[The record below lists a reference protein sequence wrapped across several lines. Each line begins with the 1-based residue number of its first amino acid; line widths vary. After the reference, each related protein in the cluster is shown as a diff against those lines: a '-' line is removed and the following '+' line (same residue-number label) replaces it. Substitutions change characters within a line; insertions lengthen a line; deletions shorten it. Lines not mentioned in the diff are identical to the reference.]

1 MTSKEAYKEFERS
14 GDLKAFIL
22 NSMEAYKE
30 QLATTKTVSD
40 TKYHHMKAAITGC
53 RLIVKDCFEKFEDNS
68 NG

>member
-1 MTSKEAYKEFERS
+1 MNAKEAYREFERS

-40 TKYHHMKAAITGC
+40 TKFNHMKNAIIGC
-53 RLIVKDCFEKFEDNS
+53 KAIVKDCFEKFEAQ
-68 NG
+68 